1 MGMASLHDR
10 IEDLEHKRELLDQKI
25 RRELRRPLPN
35 VDLLREFKISKLR
48 LKEEIF
54 KLLSK

>member
-1 MGMASLHDR
+1 MMSLHDR
-10 IEDLEHKRELLDQKI
+10 IESLEHKRELLDQKI
-25 RRELRRPLPN
+25 CRELKRPLPN
-35 VDLLREFKISKLR
+35 VDLLREFKVSKLR

>member
-10 IEDLEHKRELLDQKI
+10 IESLEHKRELLDQKI
-25 RRELRRPLPN
+25 RRELNRPLPN
-35 VDLLREFKISKLR
+35 VDLLREFKVSKFR